1 MGISIRDGI
10 SMGKGYSFFFIAL
23 NDTIITYNAHLFLV
37 EQVVCSKHGLAQLAT
52 ESSYR
57 FYYETLRLRKK

>member
-1 MGISIRDGI
+1 
-10 SMGKGYSFFFIAL
+10 MGKGYSFFFIAL

-37 EQVVCSKHGLAQLAT
+37 EQVVRSKHGLAQLAT
-52 ESSYR
+52 ESSHR